1 MGYEDEGADW
11 QQQQDILDRERRA
24 LDCLIVVHRAGH
36 EGTAN
41 ELAAQLGL
49 SKQWQKTKEQRVPRL
64 ASVG

>member
-1 MGYEDEGADW
+1 MGYEEDDGQW
-11 QQQQDILDRERRA
+11 QQQQDVLEREQRA
-24 LDCLIVVHRAGH
+24 LDCLIVVHRSGH

-49 SKQWQKTKEQRVPRL
+49 SKEWQRTKEQYAPRL